1 MKDVIFILV
10 DEKITNGEVF
20 YLCALYRKVVQYSER
35 CFFLSG
41 LAGLNFSLETITSN
55 VNTLCAKEEYFKYT
69 LNFLLQNIHD
79 QFINFI
85 WKAKRGRDEVNR

>member
-1 MKDVIFILV
+1 MKKLRMEKSSICAHYIEKLFSILNSV
-10 DEKITNGEVF
+10 
-20 YLCALYRKVVQYSER
+20 
-35 CFFLSG
+35 LSG
-41 LAGLNFSLETITSN
+41 LAGLNFSLETVTSN

-85 WKAKRGRDEVNR
+85 

>member
-1 MKDVIFILV
+1 MKKLRMEKCSICAHYIEKLFSIL
-10 DEKITNGEVF
+10 NGV
-20 YLCALYRKVVQYSER
+20 LSE
-35 CFFLSG
+35 

>member
-20 YLCALYRKVVQYSER
+20 YLCALYRKVVQYSDGV
-35 CFFLSG
+35 LSG

-55 VNTLCAKEEYFKYT
+55 VNTLCAKKEYFKYT